1 MTTTHPGER
10 AGGGAPRAGETG
22 GAARLAAAGGLLGA
36 FAAASCCV
44 VPLVLFSVGATGAWI
59 GNLTMLAPYQPYVI
73 AVTLV
78 MLSAGFVM
86 VYRAPKPAGSADD
99 ASCAQPTVGRLT
111 KPALWAATALVAAA
125 AAFPYVAPALLDL

>member
-1 MTTTHPGER
+1 MTTTHTGER
-10 AGGGAPRAGETG
+10 AGGGAMRAGATG
-22 GAARLAAAGGLLGA
+22 RTARLAAAGGLLGA
-36 FAAASCCV
+36 FASASCCV

-78 MLSAGFVM
+78 MLSVGFVM
-86 VYRAPKPAGSADD
+86 VYRKPAVSADE
-99 ASCAQPTVGRLT
+99 ASCARPAVGRLT

-125 AAFPYVAPALLDL
+125 AAFPYVAPTLLDL

>member
-1 MTTTHPGER
+1 MR
-10 AGGGAPRAGETG
+10 AGATG
-22 GAARLAAAGGLLGA
+22 RTARLAAAGGLLGA
-36 FAAASCCV
+36 FAASSCCV

-78 MLSAGFVM
+78 MLGTGFVM
-86 VYRAPKPAGSADD
+86 VYRAPKPVVSGDG
-99 ASCAQPTVGRLT
+99 ASCARPEVGRLT

>member
-1 MTTTHPGER
+1 MTVAHSREESGAGAQR
-10 AGGGAPRAGETG
+10 AGRTG
-22 GAARLAAAGGLLGA
+22 GMARLAAAGGLLGA
-36 FAAASCCV
+36 FASASCCV

-59 GNLTMLAPYQPYVI
+59 GNLTALLPYQPYVI

-78 MLSAGFVM
+78 MLGTGFVL
-86 VYRAPKPAGSADD
+86 VYRKAAVSGGG
-99 ASCAQPTVGRLT
+99 ASCARPAVGRLT